1 MTMIIMMNMLIMMT
15 MIIRMTH
22 TLNLGYEPGD
32 EYGDHIHHSLHRCYD
47 PGEDHDNHIHHT
59 LFGFDIDDH
68 VGNDYHGHHDHTL
81 DTKMKTMIII

>member
-1 MTMIIMMNMLIMMT
+1 MNMLIMMT

-32 EYGDHIHHSLHRCYD
+32 EYGDHIHHSLHHCYD

>member
-1 MTMIIMMNMLIMMT
+1 MMCHSSNAELQNE
-15 MIIRMTH
+15 
-22 TLNLGYEPGD
+22 LNLHRNPSLIIGE
-32 EYGDHIHHSLHRCYD
+32 LHRYYD